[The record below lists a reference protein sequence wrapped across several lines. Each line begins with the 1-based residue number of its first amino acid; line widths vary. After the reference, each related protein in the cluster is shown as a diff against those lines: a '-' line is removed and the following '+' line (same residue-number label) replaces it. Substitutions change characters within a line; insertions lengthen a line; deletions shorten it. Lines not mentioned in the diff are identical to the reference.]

1 MSDHQARLA
10 IAFYIFASFFVFF
23 PIAAQYGFGPY
34 QNNHAGSLWLWSF
47 TFLSFL
53 NLITLYFRWRKMGDP
68 RNILSEARP
77 QFNQPDNLSP
87 TASLYLLGMG
97 NIDEEKLIITPLLSL
112 ASKGVLALSKSRITR
127 LSGNRAKL
135 SPDENLL
142 LDVLSLETLGNYCE
156 IEHEKREE
164 SRSHLQKIKSQLI
177 DQLEEDLDEYITRN
191 VSTIRKDLL
200 LLTLLLICFSVG
212 YPLGVLL
219 FALLPPIFIYIWRS
233 TRSRKIFAASLI
245 SFVFVF
251 LNWDNSISDIFSF
264 AMPFFAIGL
273 ITITS
278 LMIITELRNFSITGA
293 EKVDHLNGMKRYLN
307 EQTHGTFQNEPKPTI
322 HLYLHLFPYA
332 YAMGTL
338 ETWANKFSSERKK
351 WLELEEIDKEIYQA
365 LVDYEKNPDLPSD
378 LVKIIIH
385 GKPSN

>member
-10 IAFYIFASFFVFF
+10 IVFYIFVSFFVCI

-34 QNNHAGSLWLWSF
+34 QNNHYGSLWLWSF

-68 RNILSEARP
+68 RNILSQAGP
-77 QFNQPDNLSP
+77 QFNQVDNLSP

-97 NIDEEKLIITPLLSL
+97 DIDEEKLIITPLLSL
-112 ASKGVLALSKSRITR
+112 ASKSVLALSKSRITR
-127 LSGNRAKL
+127 LSGNPAKL

-142 LDVLSLETLGNYCE
+142 LDILSLEKLGNYYE
-156 IEHEKREE
+156 IEGEKRDE
-164 SRSHLQKIKSQLI
+164 SGSRLHKIKSHLI
-177 DQLEEDLDEYITRN
+177 DRLEEDLDEYITRN
-191 VSTIRKDLL
+191 VSTIRKDVL

-212 YPLGVLL
+212 YPLGVLF

-233 TRSRKIFAASLI
+233 TRSRKIFTGSLI
-245 SFVFVF
+245 GFVFVF
-251 LNWDNSISDIFSF
+251 LNWDNSVSDIFSF
-264 AMPFFAIGL
+264 AIPFFTIGL
-273 ITITS
+273 TTIIS

-293 EKVDHLNGMKRYLN
+293 EKVDHLNGLKRYLN
-307 EQTHGTFQNEPKPTI
+307 EQTHGTFHNEPKPTI

-332 YAMGTL
+332 YAMGSL
-338 ETWANKFSSERKK
+338 KAWANKFSSERKK

-378 LVKIIIH
+378 LVNIIVH